1 MTGRCE
7 TKIPPEHS
15 FLWLFEEALISA
27 RGGESGQEISPS
39 EGSELTY
46 LRLLS
51 CVLNLKIVNFQLFF
65 RRLASLRSKAWR
77 LASVLQRAGLQG
89 LLKARRQTKME
100 RTGHAVSLNHCPLKT
115 SLVCPVTEANWGDLG
130 PYWAVPTALH
140 SVPHL
145 NFTTILSDVYS
156 WVSRSDRVLKQGD
169 VKWHTHG
176 HKATK

>member
-27 RGGESGQEISPS
+27 PGGEGEQEISQS

-77 LASVLQRAGLQG
+77 LASVLQRAGLQY

-100 RTGHAVSLNHCPLKT
+100 RTGRPKSLPIENLSGVSCYRSQLRRSRPLL
-115 SLVCPVTEANWGDLG
+115 SCANSFTFRASFKLYNDTVWCVLLG
-130 PYWAVPTALH
+130 LPFGQSAQT
-140 SVPHL
+140 
-145 NFTTILSDVYS
+145 
-156 WVSRSDRVLKQGD
+156 G
-169 VKWHTHG
+169 G
-176 HKATK
+176 C